1 MTHRTVCE
9 FAAVDFQGTNFL
21 STDCARKAMAFS
33 GGEASMTAQTDHHSD
48 FDPAR
53 LVLYGAAAVVLLVYA
68 WTVAY

>member
-1 MTHRTVCE
+1 MP
-9 FAAVDFQGTNFL
+9 
-21 STDCARKAMAFS
+21 FS